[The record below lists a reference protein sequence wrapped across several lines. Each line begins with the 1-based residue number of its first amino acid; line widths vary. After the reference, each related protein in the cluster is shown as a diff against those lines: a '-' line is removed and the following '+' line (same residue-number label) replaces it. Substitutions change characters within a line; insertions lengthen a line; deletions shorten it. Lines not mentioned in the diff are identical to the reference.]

1 MGYFNEDLKVLKEQT
16 IQKKKAETEL
26 TDLRSQQQTLAQK
39 LKELEKIKVKEEKDV
54 ERLER
59 GSLAAAFFEMIGK
72 KEERLSKEEQE
83 ARLAAVKYDTAREE
97 LAMVE
102 REISLRE
109 GKLRELSGCEERYEK
124 ALQQKLYMV
133 RAESSAESA
142 ALLSLEET
150 MYQIEAEMREI
161 QEAVAAGKKAL
172 STVEDALD
180 SLDSAD
186 SWATWDTFGGGGLLT
201 DIIKHDHLDEAQA
214 KINTLQMELRAFKT
228 ELADVKV
235 HADIQVQIEE
245 CLKFADFFFDGLFA
259 NWAVMDEIEE
269 SIGTVKNTRN
279 EIVSV
284 LNKLEDKLVNA
295 RQRYQRK
302 VEERERMMLG

>member
-26 TDLRSQQQTLAQK
+26 SDLKLQKRLLEQK
-39 LKELEKIKVKEEKDV
+39 LSGLEKVKTKEEKDV

-59 GSLAAAFFEMIGK
+59 GSLAAFFYEMIGK
-72 KEERLSKEEQE
+72 KEEKISKEEQE
-83 ARLAAVKYDTAREE
+83 ARVAALKYETAREE

-109 GKLRELSGCEERYEK
+109 GKLRELSGCEERYASAFEEK
-124 ALQQKLYMV
+124 LRKV
-133 RAESSAESA
+133 RVEGTEETE
-142 ALLSLEET
+142 ALLQLEET
-150 MYQIEAEMREI
+150 MYQIQAEMREI

-172 STVEDALD
+172 STVEDVLD

-214 KINTLQMELRAFKT
+214 KINTLQMELRVFKT